1 MRAYSGTDLSHAVII
16 QRRVAQVTKFLF
28 IGRSNVGKSSLIN
41 ALLERTNNT
50 LCRKSR
56 TAGATK
62 TLNFYAPATASAD
75 NKHFHLV
82 DAPGYGNRGRPEWGH
97 LITEYMTNRPTL
109 RRVFVL
115 IATPHGLAD
124 SDRTMLKDLDALTMS
139 SYADRERVHPF
150 SYQVVLT
157 KADLATPTTTV
168 ADYASQIAQIAP
180 TCMPNPILTSASLN
194 APITEVGCS
203 GKYGMDVLRRC
214 IAEAGGFL

>member
-1 MRAYSGTDLSHAVII
+1 MTYLY
-16 QRRVAQVTKFLF
+16 KFLF

-41 ALLERTNNT
+41 ALLERTNNK

-62 TLNFYAPATASAD
+62 TLNFYGPNAPSTV

-82 DAPGYGNRGRPEWGH
+82 DAPGYGNRGRPEWGQ
-97 LITEYMTNRPTL
+97 LISEYMSNRPTL

-115 IATPHGLAD
+115 IATPHGIAD
-124 SDRTMLKDLDALTMS
+124 SDRTMLTDLDALTMT
-139 SYADRERVHPF
+139 SYADRDRIHPF

-168 ADYASQIAQIAP
+168 ADYAAQIAKIAP

-194 APITEVGCS
+194 ALISETGS
-203 GKYGMDVLRRC
+203 TGKFGMDQLRRC